1 MRSYR
6 LAHQADADL
15 DELTGYLGERD
26 PVWAVRIL
34 EGLHEAF
41 RFLADHPCAGEQ
53 REDLR
58 PGLRVFPGRGAARQ
72 FLVFYYPLKDGIE
85 VNTVIRGSR
94 DYLGM
99 FERGE
104 R

>member
-1 MRSYR
+1 MRTYR
-6 LAHQADADL
+6 LARQADADL
-15 DELTGYLGERD
+15 DELADYLGERD
-26 PVWAVRIL
+26 PVWVVRVL

-41 RFLADHPCAGEQ
+41 RFLADHPGAGAK

-58 PGLRVFPGRGAARQ
+58 LGLRVFPGRGAARQ
-72 FLVFYYPLKDGIE
+72 FLVFYYPLKNGIE
-85 VNTVIRGSR
+85 VNTVIHGAR